1 MQNAAEFKGQQLLH
15 RSDRSPS
22 DGDGLHG
29 RERADVTTSPITR
42 CQFYR
47 IKAHHKKHTSF
58 ITRCDSIVYK
68 ITEPMNERRESRHCA
83 HMASVTEPDPI
94 A

>member
-42 CQFYR
+42 QF
-47 IKAHHKKHTSF
+47 
-58 ITRCDSIVYK
+58 
-68 ITEPMNERRESRHCA
+68 
-83 HMASVTEPDPI
+83 
-94 A
+94 